1 VGAITYAIELETV
14 MILAATNDGIRDV
27 ETGAV
32 TLAGRDVTHLVCTG
46 DTSWALVDGGRRV
59 LHAHTWGDWEE
70 IAGVDGAPGHCL
82 HPLSKGGL
90 LVGTEGAHVLR
101 LEDRGLRRLPSF
113 DAVPGRDRWKN
124 PASAEPAV
132 WSFAALGESVFVS
145 VHVGGLWRSD
155 DQGET
160 WTASLEPGV
169 DVHQV
174 AASGAAVMVA
184 AARGF
189 AWSRDAGRTWAWTTS
204 GLHAAYLQSI
214 AATRDTVFVGAASGP
229 FAEDCAV
236 YCASPPGTAFERRAG
251 ELPGRLATIGP
262 YRLAAAGR
270 RLAVA
275 TRTADVFTST
285 DAGASWAHVAT
296 GLPQIRNLV
305 VTSSREPLRGS
316 SRAG

>member
-1 VGAITYAIELETV
+1 LETAV
-14 MILAATNDGIRDV
+14 TLAATNDGIRDV
-27 ETGAV
+27 ETGTVA
-32 TLAGRDVTHLVCTG
+32 LAGRDVTHLVCRG
-46 DTSWALVDGGRRV
+46 DTWWALVDGGQRV
-59 LHAHTWGDWEE
+59 FHAQVRGDWEE
-70 IAGVDGAPGHCL
+70 IARVEGARGRCL
-82 HPLSKGGL
+82 HPLSNGGL

-101 LEDRGLRRLPSF
+101 LEDGVLRRLASF

-124 PASAEPAV
+124 PASAEPDV
-132 WSFAALGESVFVS
+132 WSFADVGESVFVS

-160 WTASLEPGV
+160 WTASLEPAV

-174 AASGAAVMVA
+174 AASGGAVMVA

-189 AWSRDAGRTWAWTTS
+189 AWSRDAGHTWAWTTS
-204 GLHAAYLQSI
+204 GLHASYLQSI
-214 AATRDTVFVGAASGP
+214 AATGDTVFVGAASGP

-251 ELPGRLATIGP
+251 GLPRRLATIGP
-262 YRLAAAGR
+262 HRLAAAGR

-275 TRTADVFTST
+275 TRTADVFAST

-305 VTSSREPLRGS
+305 EASSQEPLPGS

>member
-1 VGAITYAIELETV
+1 

-32 TLAGRDVTHLVCTG
+32 TLAGRDVTHLVGTG

-59 LHAHTWGDWEE
+59 LRAHARGDWEE
-70 IAGVDGAPGHCL
+70 IAGVEGAPGHCL

-90 LVGTEGAHVLR
+90 LIGTEGAHVLR
-101 LEDRGLRRLPSF
+101 LEDRVLRRLPSF

-155 DQGET
+155 DEGET
-160 WTASLEPGV
+160 WTASLDPGV

-174 AASGAAVMVA
+174 AASNGALMVA

-189 AWSRDAGRTWAWTTS
+189 ASSRDAGHTWAWTTS
-204 GLHAAYLQSI
+204 GLHAGYLQSI
-214 AATRDTVFVGAASGP
+214 AATGDTVFIGAASGP

-251 ELPGRLATIGP
+251 GLPGRLATIGP
-262 YRLAAAGR
+262 YRLAAAGQ

-275 TRTADVFTST
+275 TRAGDVFTST
-285 DAGASWAHVAT
+285 DAGASWAHGAT
-296 GLPQIRNLV
+296 GLPQIRTLV

-316 SRAG
+316 SRGG